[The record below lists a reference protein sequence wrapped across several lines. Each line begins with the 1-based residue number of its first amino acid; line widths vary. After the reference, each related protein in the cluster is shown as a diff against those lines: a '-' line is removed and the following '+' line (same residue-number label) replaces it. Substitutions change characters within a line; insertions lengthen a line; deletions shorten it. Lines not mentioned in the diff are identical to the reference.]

1 VAGKGIEKLQNN
13 GIEVIVGVL
22 EKEARQLNKR
32 FFIFMEKKR
41 PYIILKWAMSK
52 DFFIA
57 KQNFEK
63 TQISNP
69 ISKKIVH
76 QWRNQEQGIMVGK
89 NTAFFD
95 NPLLNAREWTGKQ
108 PTRIILDRNLSLPPH
123 LHIFDKSQPTIVYNF
138 IKNQTEENLEYVK
151 INIDTFWKDIFQDL
165 YEKKIQSIL
174 IEGGTTIL
182 QDLLEKDL
190 YDEIR
195 IFQSDKIIEKGI
207 PAPIFQKKFNQVI
220 EIENDILYIFE
231 KEV

>member
-1 VAGKGIEKLQNN
+1 
-13 GIEVIVGVL
+13 
-22 EKEARQLNKR
+22 
-32 FFIFMEKKR
+32 
-41 PYIILKWAMSK
+41 
-52 DFFIA
+52 
-57 KQNFEK
+57 
-63 TQISNP
+63 
-69 ISKKIVH
+69 
-76 QWRNQEQGIMVGK
+76 
-89 NTAFFD
+89 
-95 NPLLNAREWTGKQ
+95 
-108 PTRIILDRNLSLPPH
+108 LPPH